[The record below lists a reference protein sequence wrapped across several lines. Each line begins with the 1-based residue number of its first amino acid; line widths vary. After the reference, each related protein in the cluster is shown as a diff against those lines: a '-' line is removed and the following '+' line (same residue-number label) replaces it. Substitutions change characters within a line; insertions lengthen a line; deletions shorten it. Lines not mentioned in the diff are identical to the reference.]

1 MVIEQKRR
9 LASIWTFSLIGITV
23 VGFVLFSAYQP
34 FALSKPR
41 EPLAVRMDSSG
52 PYLILASA
60 AADRDYQQAIQ
71 KAQALHPK
79 ATRLKFS
86 TDDLE
91 SVLEQLRTI
100 QPRYALIF
108 IKPDELDVNFAWK
121 WLKLTTQIDDDTLVD
136 VSSGFITGSTPAAAA
151 TFVDRIAKTVSGELT
166 LPGKLID
173 NFGPN
178 PQALENSFIQQPG
191 CFMIPVYQERTA
203 LASISHGTS
212 GFTNHR
218 LGSMQDAGLIHLGGH
233 GYPDRIVDGLQAQQT
248 KQLKLSPCIV
258 FNGACY
264 TGVTSRWFNQWTANG
279 AVKSETIATEKCF
292 CLNLLGNSAIAY
304 LAALH
309 PDHGIP
315 VYQEMEY
322 LAYSGKSI
330 GDVMRHTH
338 NGVIL
343 GNGGTLPTFEP
354 FRDKMPS
361 PKWTPSDVMLKGTAA
376 RILFGD
382 PALIVSEAFTKPPFE
397 VTTSLISSDQFQIT
411 ALLSNTQLK
420 SEFTDTYH
428 SDLSSNKQLFNDRAL
443 IVVDLPEDWKEISS
457 VEVSSARAAGQDIQ
471 NRLLGYTVETEG
483 QRQRLHIQVDLP
495 TTGYMQ
501 SAFRQKGSK
510 IVLKVSR

>member
-1 MVIEQKRR
+1 MALQQKRR
-9 LASIWTFSLIGITV
+9 LASIWACSLFGITFF
-23 VGFVLFSAYQP
+23 GFGILSTFQQ

-41 EPLAVRMDSSG
+41 EPLAARMDSSG

-60 AADRDYQQAIQ
+60 AANRDYQQAIQ

-86 TDDLE
+86 IDEME
-91 SVLEQLRTI
+91 SVLEQIRTI

-121 WLKLTTQIDDDTLVD
+121 WLKLTTQLDDDPLVD
-136 VSSGFITGSTPAAAA
+136 VSSGFITGSTPEAA
-151 TFVDRIAKTVSGELT
+151 TSFVDRIEKTVSGELT

-178 PQALENSFIQQPG
+178 SQATQNSFIQQRG

-203 LASISHGTS
+203 LASISHGTR
-212 GFTNHR
+212 GFTNNR
-218 LGSMQDAGLIHLGGH
+218 LDSMQDAGLIHLGGH
-233 GYPDRIVDGLQAQQT
+233 GYPDRIVDGLQGQQSN
-248 KQLKLSPCIV
+248 QLKLSPCIV

-279 AVKSETIATEKCF
+279 TVKSETIDTEKCF
-292 CLNLLGNSAIAY
+292 CLNLLSNNVIAY

-322 LAYSGKSI
+322 LAYSGKSL
-330 GDVMRHTH
+330 GDVIRHSH

-343 GNGGTLPTFEP
+343 GNGGALPTFEP

-382 PALIVSEAFTKPPFE
+382 PALIVAEAFAKPPFE
-397 VTTSLISSDQFQIT
+397 VTISHINSDQLKIT
-411 ALLSNTQLK
+411 ALLTNTQLK
-420 SEFTDTYH
+420 SEYTDTYH
-428 SDLSSNKQLFNDRAL
+428 SDLSSNQRLFNDRAL
-443 IVVDLPEDWKEISS
+443 IVVDLPEDWTKISS
-457 VEVSSARAAGQDIQ
+457 VEVSAALAAGQDIQ
-471 NRLLGYTVETEG
+471 NRLVGYTIEKEG
-483 QRQRLHIQVDLP
+483 KRQRLHAQVDLP
-495 TTGYMQ
+495 TTGYML
-501 SAFRQKGSK
+501 SAFRQKGST

>member
-1 MVIEQKRR
+1 MTIQSKKRIG
-9 LASIWTFSLIGITV
+9 SIWTFCLIGIAVT
-23 VGFVLFSAYQP
+23 GFVMLSAFQP

-52 PYLILASA
+52 PYLILATE
-60 AADRDYQQAIQ
+60 AADRDYRQAIQ
-71 KAQALHPK
+71 KAQALHPE

-86 TDDLE
+86 ADDME
-91 SVLEQLRTI
+91 SILDQLRTI

-108 IKPDELDVNFAWK
+108 IKPNELDVNFAWK
-121 WLKLTTQIDDDTLVD
+121 WLELTTQIDEDPLVD
-136 VSSGFITGSTPAAAA
+136 VSSGFITGSTPEAAAI
-151 TFVDRIAKTVSGELT
+151 FVDRIAKTVSGELT

-178 PQALENSFIQQPG
+178 PQATQNSFIQQPG
-191 CFMIPVYQERTA
+191 CFMIPVFQERTA
-203 LASISHGTS
+203 VASISHGTH
-212 GFTNHR
+212 GFTNTR
-218 LGSMQDAGLIHLGGH
+218 LDSMHDAGLIHIGGH
-233 GYPDRIVDGLQAQQT
+233 GYPDRVVDGLQGQQT

-264 TGVTSRWFNQWTANG
+264 TGVTSRWFNQWTPNG
-279 AVKSETIATEKCF
+279 TVESQTVADEQCF
-292 CLNLLGNSAIAY
+292 CLNLLDNSAVAY

-322 LAYSGKSI
+322 LAYSGKSL

-376 RILFGD
+376 RVLFGD
-382 PALIVSEAFTKPPFE
+382 PAMIIAKAFTKPPFK
-397 VTTSLISSDQFQIT
+397 VTTSHIGSDQLQIT

-420 SEFTDTYH
+420 SEYTDTYY
-428 SDLSSNKQLFNDRAL
+428 SDLSSNKRLFNDRAL
-443 IVVDLPEDWKEISS
+443 IVVDLPEDWEDINS
-457 VEVSSARAAGQDIQ
+457 VEVSAARAAGQELQ
-471 NRLLGYTVETEG
+471 NRLVGYTVEKEG
-483 QRQRLHIQVDLP
+483 KRQRLHVQIDLP

-501 SAFRQKGSK
+501 SPFRTKGAT
-510 IVLKVSR
+510 IDLKVSR